1 MIKLVSKGGSKF
13 SKTDTFFQRVLQKV
27 KLSSLDYWGRRGVNA
42 LSSATPV
49 DSGETARSWYYQIVR
64 TQNGVRLQW
73 LNSNVNN
80 GVNIALIIQYGH
92 SARNGVFIEGRD
104 YINPALSPIFDSI
117 EESAWKEV
125 SGA

>member
-27 KLSSLDYWGRRGVNA
+27 KLSSLDYWGRKGVNA

-73 LNSNVNN
+73 LNSNVND

-92 SARNGVFIEGRD
+92 AARNGVFVEGRD
-104 YINPALSPIFDSI
+104 YINPALKPIFDSI

>member
-1 MIKLVSKGGSKF
+1 MIRVTMHGDF
-13 SKTDTFFQRVLQKV
+13 SKTNSFLQRILSKI
-27 KLSSLDYWGRRGVNA
+27 KLSSLDSWGRKGVEA

-49 DSGETARSWYYQIVR
+49 DTGKTASSWYYEIVR
-64 TQNGVRLQW
+64 DDKGVRLQW

-92 SARNGVFIEGRD
+92 AARNGVFIEGRD
-104 YINPALSPIFDSI
+104 YINPTLAPIFDEI

-125 SGA
+125 KD